1 MIKMR
6 ESNSMQAAFFQLAF
20 WITTMGMLAAV
31 GAVALIVYLI
41 KPSLVLAPSEPSNI
55 IKRTPRHRPHHRGVA
70 IAAFII
76 VAATIASEI
85 VAGIDWTFF
94 YVANAAIFAPTFIAA
109 ARSHKNTTAIFVANL
124 LMFGS
129 VMFPDLD
136 YEMTKLAMIGAGA
149 GWVITTIWA
158 FTANRD

>member
-1 MIKMR
+1 
-6 ESNSMQAAFFQLAF
+6 MQPD
-20 WITTMGMLAAV
+20 
-31 GAVALIVYLI
+31 IV
-41 KPSLVLAPSEPSNI
+41 
-55 IKRTPRHRPHHRGVA
+55 KRTPHHRGVA

-76 VAATIASEI
+76 VAATIALEI
-85 VAGIDWTFF
+85 AAGISETSF
-94 YVANAAIFAPTFIAA
+94 YVLNAAIFGPTFIAA

-129 VMFPDLD
+129 LMFPDLD
-136 YEMTKLAMIGAGA
+136 HEMTKLAMIGAGA

>member
-1 MIKMR
+1 
-6 ESNSMQAAFFQLAF
+6 MQADIL
-20 WITTMGMLAAV
+20 
-31 GAVALIVYLI
+31 
-41 KPSLVLAPSEPSNI
+41 
-55 IKRTPRHRPHHRGVA
+55 KRTPHHRGVA

-76 VAATIASEI
+76 VAATIALEI
-85 VAGIDWTFF
+85 YAGISETSF
-94 YVANAAIFAPTFIAA
+94 YILNAAIFAPTFVAA

-129 VMFPDLD
+129 LIVFTDPGLG
-136 YEMTKLAMIGAGA
+136 EFAVIGAGA

>member
-1 MIKMR
+1 
-6 ESNSMQAAFFQLAF
+6 MQTDIL
-20 WITTMGMLAAV
+20 
-31 GAVALIVYLI
+31 
-41 KPSLVLAPSEPSNI
+41 
-55 IKRTPRHRPHHRGVA
+55 KRTPHHRGVA

-76 VAATIASEI
+76 VAATIALEI
-85 VAGIDWTFF
+85 YAGISETSF
-94 YVANAAIFAPTFIAA
+94 YVLNAAIFAPTFIAT

-129 VMFPDLD
+129 LIVFTDPDTG
-136 YEMTKLAMIGAGA
+136 EFAMIGAGA

>member
-1 MIKMR
+1 
-6 ESNSMQAAFFQLAF
+6 
-20 WITTMGMLAAV
+20 MGMLAAV

-85 VAGIDWTFF
+85 VAGIDWTLF
-94 YVANAAIFAPTFIAA
+94 YVANAAIFAPTFVAA

-129 VMFPDLD
+129 FMFSGLVPGLD
-136 YEMTKLAMIGAGA
+136 YEVTRFAMIGAVA

-158 FTANRD
+158 FTASRD